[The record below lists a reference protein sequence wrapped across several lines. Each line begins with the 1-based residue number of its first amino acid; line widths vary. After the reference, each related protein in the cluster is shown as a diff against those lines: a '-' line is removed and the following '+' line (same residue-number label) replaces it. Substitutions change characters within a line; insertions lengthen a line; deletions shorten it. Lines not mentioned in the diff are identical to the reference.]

1 MATTLKKR
9 PGWSRTMM
17 KEPTIKKETLMP
29 HPQEEK
35 RLTRKMRREGQRSS
49 TSLEFRS
56 TLISLEMAES

>member
-1 MATTLKKR
+1 
-9 PGWSRTMM
+9 MM